1 MNSIQVNSK
10 SDIHQNLYINENLEL
25 INLNESNIVNSND
38 SNILNSNK
46 EGLILKKKKLIDNI
60 KNLSN
65 IEYIEIF
72 NIFQEDNCSY
82 SDNNN
87 GVFINLTNIGEETI
101 DKIFNFINFIK
112 KKKKE
117 LSDKENYLENMK
129 KDISEQESNKS
140 NTEQYT
146 TKNNVVYQELSDNEE
161 EINFENYLCFS
172 SDEEDDLENKLSLKK
187 KKIKYSGKKAK
198 LIKSIKENNEKNK

>member
-72 NIFQEDNCSY
+72 NIFQEDNCS
-82 SDNNN
+82 
-87 GVFINLTNIGEETI
+87 
-101 DKIFNFINFIK
+101 
-112 KKKKE
+112 
-117 LSDKENYLENMK
+117 
-129 KDISEQESNKS
+129 
-140 NTEQYT
+140 
-146 TKNNVVYQELSDNEE
+146 
-161 EINFENYLCFS
+161 
-172 SDEEDDLENKLSLKK
+172 
-187 KKIKYSGKKAK
+187 
-198 LIKSIKENNEKNK
+198 